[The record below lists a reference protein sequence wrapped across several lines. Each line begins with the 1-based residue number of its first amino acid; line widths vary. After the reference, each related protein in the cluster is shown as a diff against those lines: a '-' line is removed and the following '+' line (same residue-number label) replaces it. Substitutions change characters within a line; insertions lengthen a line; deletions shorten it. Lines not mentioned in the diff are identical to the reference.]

1 MTRLQIDI
9 ETYSSTDLIK
19 CGVYRYVEAPDFEI
33 LLFGFAYDDEP
44 VQVIDL
50 TAFEDIP
57 DQVLHDLTNPSVTK
71 AAYNA
76 NFERTCISKQY
87 GIECDPLQWRCTSVW
102 ALALGLPGNLAGV
115 AEVLKLDAQKDAKG
129 KALIKYFSVPCKP
142 TKTNG
147 ERTRNYPYHDP
158 EKWEEY
164 KAYNLQDVVVERE
177 VRRKLE
183 RFPIPEHEWK
193 LWALDQRINDRG
205 VRLDPVLFQNAIACS
220 ELYKTRLVQE
230 AQELTGLDNTNS
242 LSQIK
247 EWLAEHGLETPDGLS
262 KDYMPGLLD
271 VAPDEDTRR
280 MLELRQE
287 MSKTSVDKYN
297 AMDRGMCA
305 DERARGLLQ
314 FCGANRTW
322 RWAGRLIQVQNLPQN
337 KFKDLAL
344 ARKTL
349 RSGDFELMEMLFGA
363 PPFVLSQLIRT
374 AFIPSDGCRFIVS
387 DFSAIE
393 ARVIAWLADEEW
405 VLDVFR
411 GDGKIYEATAAQMFK
426 VPFET
431 ITKGHANYALRA
443 KGKVATLACI
453 AKGQLVLTNKGL
465 VPIEEITTNHQLW
478 DGVSWVS
485 HDGVIDRGVKEVF
498 EYDGLIATGD
508 HTVWIEGSSRPVR
521 FEYAAASGSRL
532 VESGLSWCG
541 IWLGGDY
548 QSGETVCKEKLAEPD
563 GANSMLL
570 LRSRTVDGLPQ
581 SDSGKVS
588 GMPRVFTTKENSAL
602 VGSPINCS
610 KATMRESARSAV
622 LQLRGPG
629 HSVQL
634 SINNGSWPMDD
645 QESRATRTAHGDRS
659 EEQQW
664 PLRRREHS
672 LGVADHE
679 LRKPENNGPVGMGS
693 ERVALCSNSSCKE
706 NQSRNDERSDY
717 RGCEESSSGQTEE
730 LAGNRHEARVYDIL
744 NSGPFNRF
752 TVSGKLVHNC
762 GYQGGPG
769 ALIAMGAVKGGIAEE
784 ELPGLVRQW
793 RQANP
798 NIVKLWYAAEEAAV
812 TAVQEKTT
820 VKLAHGVQY
829 RYEAGVLFADLPSGR
844 SLAYV
849 NPRIKPEPKF
859 NKEGLVFDGMDQVKK
874 KWMSH
879 RTYGGRLVENL
890 VQAIARDCLAESM
903 MRVDAEGYVIGMHVH
918 DEVVLDAPIGTGS
931 LEHVN
936 NVMGQPI
943 SWAPGL
949 PMRAAGFETPF
960 YCKD

>member
-1 MTRLQIDI
+1 MTILQIDL

-33 LLFGFAYDDEP
+33 LLFGFAYGDDP

-57 DQVLHDLTNPSVTK
+57 DQVLHDLTDPSVTK
-71 AAYNA
+71 TAYNA

-102 ALALGLPGNLAGV
+102 ALALGLPGHLAAV

-147 ERTRNYPYHDP
+147 ERTRNYPHHDP

-205 VRLDPVLFQNAIACS
+205 VRLDPVLFHQAITCD
-220 ELYKTRLVQE
+220 ELYENRLVQE
-230 AQELTGLDNTNS
+230 AQELTGLDNPNS
-242 LSQIK
+242 LAQIK
-247 EWLAEHGLETPDGLS
+247 EWLAEHGLDTPDGLS
-262 KDYMPGLLD
+262 KDYMPGLLEA
-271 VAPDEDTRR
+271 APDDETRR

-297 AMDRGMCA
+297 AMNRGMCA

-344 ARKTL
+344 ARETL

-374 AFIPSDGCRFIVS
+374 AFIPSEGCRFIVS

-405 VLDVFR
+405 VLDVFKEH
-411 GDGKIYEATAAQMFK
+411 GKIYEATASNMFGVSFK
-426 VPFET
+426 T
-431 ITKGHANYALRA
+431 IVKGHANYALRA
-443 KGKVATLACI
+443 KGKIATLACGFGGGPK
-453 AKGQLVLTNKGL
+453 ALEVMDSKH
-465 VPIEEITTNHQLW
+465 EI
-478 DGVSWVS
+478 DP
-485 HDGVIDRGVKEVF
+485 D
-498 EYDGLIATGD
+498 EY
-508 HTVWIEGSSRPVR
+508 P
-521 FEYAAASGSRL
+521 RL
-532 VESGLSWCG
+532 V
-541 IWLGGDY
+541 
-548 QSGETVCKEKLAEPD
+548 K
-563 GANSMLL
+563 
-570 LRSRTVDGLPQ
+570 
-581 SDSGKVS
+581 
-588 GMPRVFTTKENSAL
+588 
-602 VGSPINCS
+602 
-610 KATMRESARSAV
+610 
-622 LQLRGPG
+622 
-629 HSVQL
+629 
-634 SINNGSWPMDD
+634 
-645 QESRATRTAHGDRS
+645 
-659 EEQQW
+659 
-664 PLRRREHS
+664 
-672 LGVADHE
+672 
-679 LRKPENNGPVGMGS
+679 
-693 ERVALCSNSSCKE
+693 
-706 NQSRNDERSDY
+706 
-717 RGCEESSSGQTEE
+717 
-730 LAGNRHEARVYDIL
+730 
-744 NSGPFNRF
+744 
-752 TVSGKLVHNC
+752 
-762 GYQGGPG
+762 
-769 ALIAMGAVKGGIAEE
+769 
-784 ELPGLVRQW
+784 QW
-793 RQANP
+793 RDANP
-798 NIVKLWYAAEEAAV
+798 NIRKLWYATEDAAV
-812 TAVQEKTT
+812 TAVREKTT

-829 RYEAGVLFADLPSGR
+829 RYSNGMLFADLPSGR

-859 NKEGLVFDGMDQVKK
+859 NKDGLVFDGMDQVKK

-903 MRVDAEGYVIGMHVH
+903 MRVDAEGYVINMHVH
-918 DEVVLDAPIGTGS
+918 DELILDVPIGTGS

-936 NVMGQPI
+936 NVMGMPI

-949 PMRAAGFETPF
+949 PMRAAGFECNF
-960 YCKD
+960 YMKD